1 MARLILVRHARTAE
15 TGLKLSGRIKGI
27 PLSPAG
33 RKEAAALADA
43 LSAVQISGIASSPM
57 QRCLETA
64 EAVRSMRGPSVKS
77 RPDIVGDWS
86 GKELRALMKDPLW
99 NTVQRQPSAMV
110 FPNGESL
117 RAASARAIEAIRE
130 IDARFSDDETWLC
143 ASHGDIIKA
152 IVADALGTPLD
163 LFQRI
168 AIDPASITV
177 IRYSGE
183 RPTVV
188 RVNLS
193 AEGAAA
199 GLVEKTKRPSL
210 LGRLRGEG

>member
-1 MARLILVRHARTAE
+1 M
-15 TGLKLSGRIKGI
+15 
-27 PLSPAG
+27 
-33 RKEAAALADA
+33 
-43 LSAVQISGIASSPM
+43 
-57 QRCLETA
+57 
-64 EAVRSMRGPSVKS
+64 
-77 RPDIVGDWS
+77 
-86 GKELRALMKDPLW
+86 
-99 NTVQRQPSAMV
+99 
-110 FPNGESL
+110 
-117 RAASARAIEAIRE
+117 
-130 IDARFSDDETWLC
+130 LC

-199 GLVEKTKRPSL
+199 GLVDKPKRPSL